1 MKKVL
6 LLVVLLLAVPAAA
19 EEITV
24 DKVLA
29 AQSFGA
35 PAESI
40 LAKINDPANTVPVL
54 TPSDT
59 DRLRAAMVPESVISA
74 LLAKAPQ
81 PVAAAAA
88 APAGPTGHL
97 PDNPKAVNLVKAV
110 QAGTSEALIVE
121 QIMKTGVAQR
131 PTLNDLIYYKEN
143 KVPEGIIRALME
155 APIVA
160 DGLGAVARTGPPPI
174 PNQIEVDGLVKK
186 TGPFS
191 KDKPGK
197 LVLTKEKIEWVD
209 GTVQADGFEMF
220 PAGMKA
226 VRADCL
232 ARPDGKFCHEV
243 EFEMAKGDDF
253 DFVDAKMDV
262 GGNES
267 IRKLLEAVK
276 TLYPKLPIVEKV
288 K

>member
-1 MKKVL
+1 MRTIVA
-6 LLVVLLLAVPAAA
+6 LLVVLAAVPAAA

-29 AQSFGA
+29 AQSFGV
-35 PAESI
+35 PAENI
-40 LAKINDPANTVPVL
+40 LAKINDPANTVALL

-81 PVAAAAA
+81 PVAAPAAA
-88 APAGPTGHL
+88 APAGHQ

-110 QAGTSEALIVE
+110 QAGTSEALIVD

-131 PTLNDLIYYKEN
+131 PSLNDLIYYKEN

-160 DGLGAVARTGPPPI
+160 EGLGAGAKTVV
-174 PNQIEVDGLVKK
+174 PNEVEVEGLVRK
-186 TGPFS
+186 TGLTS
-191 KDKPGK
+191 KNRPGK
-197 LVLTKEKIEWVD
+197 LTLKKDKIEWLD
-209 GTVQADGFEMF
+209 GLSQADTFEMF
-220 PAGMKA
+220 PAGLKA
-226 VRADCL
+226 VETRCL
-232 ARPDGKFCHEV
+232 AKPEGKFCHEV
-243 EFEMAKGDDF
+243 TFEMAKGSDF
-253 DFVDAKMDV
+253 TFLDAKMDL
-262 GGNES
+262 GGNEA
-267 IRKLLEAVK
+267 IRKLLEGVK
-276 TLYPKLPIVEKV
+276 TLYPKLPIVEKI